1 MRVKSLLVNRS
12 ILVIIA
18 EGFLSRLSFGIV
30 SFALPL
36 YARQL
41 GLSLVEI
48 GLLISLSA
56 VAEQALKPLAGFIA
70 DRFGLKFSYV
80 SAIGLRSVVAL
91 LLIFATLSWQLYAIR
106 ILHGISESLR
116 DPSVNAL
123 IADRGNHKTLASS
136 FAWYATAKT
145 IAGSVGKALTGVL
158 LAASAYGYAEVFTAA
173 FCLSILPLFVVVRYV
188 RNQPDQESPEAE
200 AQAFT
205 EPLAGSPPVEPQVGN
220 PGGILPF
227 AILGFLIAAT
237 ANMLHNL
244 FPVLAVEYAG
254 LSVAE
259 TGLIYTLT
267 IPVVIISGP
276 LFGWLSDNVSRNL
289 VLMVRGTANI
299 FSSIF
304 YVAFPSFLGIAS
316 GKLMDDMGKAAFRP
330 AWGALMSQVS
340 GFNKKRRARTI
351 GYLSFGEGL
360 GEIVGPILA
369 GFLWNAWGITVVV
382 AARVLLALVSE
393 AYAVILMRRL
403 PNKGWNNPPGGDRFK
418 PSTHTSKGDGSERG
432 SSLTDHPADSVVA
445 RNQD

>member
-1 MRVKSLLVNRS
+1 MGVRSHLVNRS

-41 GLSLVEI
+41 GLSLTEI

-56 VAEQALKPLAGFIA
+56 VAEQALKPLAGHLA
-70 DRFGLKFSYV
+70 DRFGLKFSYA
-80 SAIGLRSVVAL
+80 SAIGLRSLVAL

-123 IADRGNHKTLASS
+123 IADQGDQKTLASS
-136 FAWYATAKT
+136 FAWYSTAKT
-145 IAGSVGKALTGVL
+145 VAGSVGKALTGIL
-158 LAASAYGYAEVFTAA
+158 LAASAYGYAEVFTVA
-173 FCLSILPLFVVVRYV
+173 FLLSGLPLFVVVRFV
-188 RNQPDQESPEAE
+188 RVQPDREEVEAG
-200 AQAFT
+200 APTLA
-205 EPLAGSPPVEPQVGN
+205 EPLTGNPPLEPSSGSPGS
-220 PGGILPF
+220 IMPF
-227 AILGFLIAAT
+227 AVLGFLITAT

-254 LSVAE
+254 LTVAQA
-259 TGLIYTLT
+259 GLIYTLS

-276 LFGWLSDNVSRNL
+276 LFGWISDNLSRNF
-289 VLMVRGTANI
+289 VLFVRGAANI
-299 FSSIF
+299 FSSII
-304 YVAFPSFLGIAS
+304 YVAFPSFIGITS
-316 GKLMDDMGKAAFRP
+316 GKLIDDMGKAAFRP
-330 AWGALMSQVS
+330 AWGALMSHVS

-382 AARVLLALVSE
+382 AARVLLALINEV
-393 AYAVILMRRL
+393 YAITLMKRLQKKGWSNL
-403 PNKGWNNPPGGDRFK
+403 PNGDRFK
-418 PSTHTSKGDGSERG
+418 RSKRTTKATETSGET
-432 SSLTDHPADSVVA
+432 L
-445 RNQD
+445 